1 MVILKSLSASFSSSI
16 KQHKIIN
23 LNEFIFSWIQNGI
36 QEHRDE
42 LLKIKENKDLLPDVL
57 PVDHEM
63 DQPTD
68 SLKKLLEKLHHIG
81 YNEDEIENI
90 LGEVDISKM
99 ATHVQSLKD
108 RVESYLKSHRHD
120 TILDKP
126 KLQENARHGNIQV
139 NYKVTKV
146 TCHM

>member
-90 LGEVDISKM
+90 LK
-99 ATHVQSLKD
+99 
-108 RVESYLKSHRHD
+108 LKSYFH
-120 TILDKP
+120 
-126 KLQENARHGNIQV
+126 
-139 NYKVTKV
+139 
-146 TCHM
+146 